1 MRRLLLY
8 LLLITTISACEAD
21 ASARVIGISNGD
33 SIVILTA
40 DKTQHRIRLWGI
52 DAPETGQ
59 EFGSRAKQT
68 ASGLA
73 FGKTVKILP
82 RDKDRYGRTVAEVI
96 LPDGRSMNREM
107 VRQGMAW
114 WYRQFAPHDA
124 ELAGLEAA
132 AKAAPRTMGPAESGP
147 ALGLPAW
154 GGLPQTAGVVG
165 NRRSWLFH
173 MPSCRGAAIMSKQ
186 NRVEFGNAA
195 EAEKAGY
202 PGAGLPLTGIL
213 RNDGFDRRPQVP
225 LGKPVAQTSPASR
238 GRRDGEHDDQG

>member
-21 ASARVIGISNGD
+21 ASARVIGISDGD

-132 AKAAPRTMGPAESGP
+132 AKAAL
-147 ALGLPAW
+147 LGLW
-154 GGLPQTAGVVG
+154 GQPNPVPPWDCRRGEGVPQTAGVVG

-202 PGAGLPLTGIL
+202 
-213 RNDGFDRRPQVP
+213 RP
-225 LGKPVAQTSPASR
+225 AQ
-238 GRRDGEHDDQG
+238 DCH

>member
-21 ASARVIGISNGD
+21 ASARVIGISDGD

-132 AKAAPRTMGPAESGP
+132 AKAAR
-147 ALGLPAW
+147 LGLW
-154 GGLPQTAGVVG
+154 GQPNPVPPWDWRRGEGVPQTAGVVG

-202 PGAGLPLTGIL
+202 
-213 RNDGFDRRPQVP
+213 RP
-225 LGKPVAQTSPASR
+225 AQ
-238 GRRDGEHDDQG
+238 DCH